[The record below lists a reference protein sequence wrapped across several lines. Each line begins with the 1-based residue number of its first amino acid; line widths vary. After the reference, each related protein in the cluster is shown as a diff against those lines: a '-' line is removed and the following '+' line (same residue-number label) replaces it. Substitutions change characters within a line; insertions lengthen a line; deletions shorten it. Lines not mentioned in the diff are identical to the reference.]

1 MTEETLAAP
10 EAQGDKAT
18 PDINEIIRKAVE
30 EQTAGLKRNRD
41 ELLAEKKALQ
51 ERVSQ
56 FDGQDIEQLLKI
68 KAIVESNDEAKLIAD
83 GKIDEVFEKRYD
95 RAFKDLN
102 SQLSARDEQIESLR
116 GELKSK
122 SDAFAQVT
130 IDTAIQRAA
139 SELGVQTTALP
150 DVTARARGVFAVD
163 ERGGLVARNSDGT
176 LQFSKDGQSSLT
188 PGEWLESMRK
198 TAPHW
203 WPVSVGGGAAGGS
216 GVGPNGKMTIEAAS
230 SLDFE
235 SYKKARMNGQ
245 I

>member
-1 MTEETLAAP
+1 MSDENTTP
-10 EAQGDKAT
+10 EASNNEV
-18 PDINEIIRKAVE
+18 DIQAIVEKAVQ

-51 ERVSQ
+51 EKVSQ
-56 FDGQDIEQLLKI
+56 FEGYDIDSLMKLKNM
-68 KAIVESNDEAKLIAD
+68 VEENEEAKLIAE

-102 SQLSARDEQIESLR
+102 SQVSARDEQIETLR
-116 GELKSK
+116 TELNRK
-122 SDAFAQVT
+122 AEAYAQVT

-139 SELGVQTTALP
+139 SELGVTATALP

-163 ERGGLVARNSDGT
+163 DNGGLVARNSDGT

-198 TAPHW
+198 SAPHW
-203 WPVSVGGGAAGGS
+203 WPMSMGGGAAGGS
-216 GVGPNGKMTIEAAS
+216 GVGPNGKMTMEAAS
-230 SLDFE
+230 RLDFDA
-235 SYKKARMNGQ
+235 YKKARESGQ
-245 I
+245 L

>member
-1 MTEETLAAP
+1 MAEEINAP
-10 EAQGDKAT
+10 EAQSDTAT
-18 PDINEIIRKAVE
+18 PDINEIVRKAVE

-56 FDGQDIEQLLKI
+56 FDGQDIDELLKL
-68 KAIVESNDEAKLIAD
+68 KSLVEDNEEAKLIAE
-83 GKIDEVFEKRYD
+83 GKIDEVFSKRYD
-95 RAFKDLN
+95 RAFRDLN
-102 SQLSARDEQIESLR
+102 SQVQARDEKIESLS
-116 GELKSK
+116 GELKTK
-122 SDAFAQVT
+122 ADAYAQVT

-150 DVTARARGVFAVD
+150 DVTARARGVFAID
-163 ERGGLVARNSDGT
+163 ESGGLVARNGDGT

-198 TAPHW
+198 NAPHW
-203 WPVSVGGGAAGGS
+203 WPISTGGGATGGS
-216 GVGPNGKMTIEAAS
+216 GVGPNGKMTVDAAS

>member
-1 MTEETLAAP
+1 MAEENQIAP
-10 EAQGDKAT
+10 EAQSDTAT
-18 PDINEIIRKAVE
+18 PDITELVKKAVE

-56 FDGQDIEQLLKI
+56 FEGQDIDELLKI
-68 KAIVESNDEAKLIAD
+68 KAIVESNDEAKLIAE

-102 SQLSARDEQIESLR
+102 AQLSARDEQIDSLR
-116 GELKSK
+116 SELQTKA
-122 SDAFAQVT
+122 DAYAQVT

-139 SELGVQTTALP
+139 SELGVQSTALP

-163 ERGGLVARNSDGT
+163 EGGGLVARNQDGT

-198 TAPHW
+198 LAPHW
-203 WPVSVGGGAAGGS
+203 WPISTGGGAAGGT
-216 GVGPNGKMTIEAAS
+216 VGPNGKMTIEAAS
-230 SLDFE
+230 NLDFE